1 MTIKKSAGFAAWVG
15 VVTLLSLTACASHS
29 YTAPVVTTVSAAGG
43 GEADVAWIV
52 EDGGRIVRCVNGPDR
67 PICRRANVD

>member
-1 MTIKKSAGFAAWVG
+1 MRVFLVTFSLLLTVAAGCG
-15 VVTLLSLTACASHS
+15 HS
-29 YTAPVVTTVSAAGG
+29 YASPVVAAVQTGPDSQV
-43 GEADVAWIV
+43 DVAWFI